1 MPGYPV
7 DMNVAPTFNIKKMV
21 MELTIKIQIGCE
33 AALMEVLR
41 GFRSVL
47 APVGREVDARV
58 VAAGLDRRQKPA
70 ADNVRGGVPGGGVPG
85 GVPGG
90 GVPGDGVPGGG
101 VPTGGGVP
109 GGVPG
114 GGVPGDMNVAP
125 TPEAPAGDASAEVR
139 KILAATR
146 KRFGAVAGTAVYRK
160 LNEVLAAIA
169 MDLGGCTPPKLPA
182 EKVEAFHKACEALT
196 QGKDGMPEYIPF

>member
-1 MPGYPV
+1 
-7 DMNVAPTFNIKKMV
+7 

-41 GFRSVL
+41 GFRGVL

-70 ADNVRGGVPGGGVPG
+70 ADGVRSGGVPG
-85 GVPGG
+85 GVP
-90 GVPGDGVPGGG
+90 
-101 VPTGGGVP
+101 GGGVP

-125 TPEAPAGDASAEVR
+125 TSEAPAGDASAEVR

-146 KRFGAVAGTAVYRK
+146 KRFGAVAGSAVYRK

-169 MDLGGCTPPKLPA
+169 MNLGGCTPPKLPA
-182 EKVEAFHKACEALT
+182 EKVEAFRKACEDIT
-196 QGKDGMPEYIPF
+196 PGTDGMPEYVPF

>member
-1 MPGYPV
+1 
-7 DMNVAPTFNIKKMV
+7 
-21 MELTIKIQIGCE
+21 
-33 AALMEVLR
+33 MEVLR
-41 GFRSVL
+41 GFRGVL

-70 ADNVRGGVPGGGVPG
+70 ADSVRS
-85 GVPGG
+85 
-90 GVPGDGVPGGG
+90 
-101 VPTGGGVP
+101 
-109 GGVPG
+109 GVPG

-125 TPEAPAGDASAEVR
+125 TGSAPAGDASAEVR

-146 KRFGAVAGTAVYRK
+146 KRFGAVAGSAVYRK

-182 EKVEAFHKACEALT
+182 EKVEAFHKACEAIT
-196 QGKDGMPEYIPF
+196 PGTDGMPEYIPF

>member
-1 MPGYPV
+1 
-7 DMNVAPTFNIKKMV
+7 
-21 MELTIKIQIGCE
+21 
-33 AALMEVLR
+33 MEVLR
-41 GFRSVL
+41 GFRGVL

-70 ADNVRGGVPGGGVPG
+70 ADNVRGGAPT
-85 GVPGG
+85 
-90 GVPGDGVPGGG
+90 GDGVPGDIH
-101 VPTGGGVP
+101 VAPTGSAPAADSVP
-109 GGVPG
+109 GGGVPG

-125 TPEAPAGDASAEVR
+125 TGNAPAGDASAEVR

-146 KRFGAVAGTAVYRK
+146 KRFGAVAGSAVYRK

-182 EKVEAFHKACEALT
+182 EKVEDFHKACEAIT
-196 QGKDGMPEYIPF
+196 PGTDGMPEYVPF

>member
-1 MPGYPV
+1 
-7 DMNVAPTFNIKKMV
+7 

-41 GFRSVL
+41 GFRGVL
-47 APVGREVDARV
+47 APVGREMAAKVAEAGVD
-58 VAAGLDRRQKPA
+58 RQRKPE
-70 ADNVRGGVPGGGVPG
+70 ADGVPGAGAPGDGVPG
-85 GVPGG
+85 DDVPGG
-90 GVPGDGVPGGG
+90 GVPGDSVPGDMN
-101 VPTGGGVP
+101 VTPTGATDGA
-109 GGVPG
+109 PG

-125 TPEAPAGDASAEVR
+125 TGKDASAEVR

-146 KRFGAVAGTAVYRK
+146 KRFGAVAGSPVYRK

-182 EKVEAFHKACEALT
+182 EKVEAFRKSCEDIT
-196 QGKDGMPEYIPF
+196 TGTDGMPEYIPF